1 VNVSGE
7 SQNPEAALLG
17 ASTVSELRLRVL
29 ALVAEADTDLLL
41 VLASAIVQD
50 RNE

>member
-1 VNVSGE
+1 VSESGE
-7 SQNPEAALLG
+7 SHNPEAALLE

-41 VLASAIVQD
+41 TLSAAIVQHAD
-50 RNE
+50 E